1 MDIKYFSQFIGEKL
15 YDTPESYVSQR
26 LDEIERK
33 IRLFFSTG
41 DEEEEEVENF
51 EQRQKKEKEIQG
63 KMTLSELGI
72 TLDSISKSKYSKI
85 QDNIKCKF
93 SDEGFLYDL
102 TIILD
107 LKDAVPKDGSK
118 DFSPEDIKDCFIK
131 FKKYSIDDFK
141 LLSELSKNI
150 KIDKLDE
157 NFMIELKLELDQKS
171 GGGSEEFSL
180 ETE

>member
-1 MDIKYFSQFIGEKL
+1 MDIKYFAQFIGEKL

-41 DEEEEEVENF
+41 DEEEEVENF

-107 LKDAVPKDGSK
+107 LKECMTISAS
-118 DFSPEDIKDCFIK
+118 
-131 FKKYSIDDFK
+131 K
-141 LLSELSKNI
+141 LLSKDEQVGLCILYSYDYMYLTHICISEL
-150 KIDKLDE
+150 LDTG
-157 NFMIELKLELDQKS
+157 II
-171 GGGSEEFSL
+171 SETNMSNLRSIIF
-180 ETE
+180 